1 MNLVK
6 RLFENR
12 RVVLASRSPRRKQ
25 LLQQVGLEFDIDV
38 PDIDEE
44 AFGRGLPPDQVAL
57 ELARRKAEAIAPK
70 HREAFIIAADTIV
83 VLKDAILGK
92 PRDRQDAI
100 AMLRRM
106 SGQTH
111 RVYTGFTVLQ
121 LPEQQRVEAVEC
133 TEVTFKPLSDEEIEA
148 YVDTGSPMDKAG
160 AYGIQDTSAIFIER
174 IHGCFYNVVGFPLA
188 RFYETCKAKFFKG
201 N

>member
-1 MNLVK
+1 MELVK
-6 RLFENR
+6 RIFADR
-12 RVVLASRSPRRKQ
+12 PVVLASKSPRREQ
-25 LLQQVGLEFDIDV
+25 LLRQVGLEFIIDV

-44 AFGRGLPPDQVAL
+44 AVEPGLPPAEIAT

-83 VLKDAILGK
+83 VLQDEILGK
-92 PRDRQDAI
+92 PRDRQDAV
-100 AMLRRM
+100 AMLRKM

-111 RVYTGFTVLQ
+111 RVFTGFAVLQ
-121 LPEQQRVEAVEC
+121 LPEGVRVEAVEC
-133 TEVTFKPLSDEEIEA
+133 TRVTFKPLSDEEIEA

-160 AYGIQDTSAIFIER
+160 AYGIQDMSAIFIEK
-174 IHGCFYNVVGFPLA
+174 IDGCFYNVVGFPLA